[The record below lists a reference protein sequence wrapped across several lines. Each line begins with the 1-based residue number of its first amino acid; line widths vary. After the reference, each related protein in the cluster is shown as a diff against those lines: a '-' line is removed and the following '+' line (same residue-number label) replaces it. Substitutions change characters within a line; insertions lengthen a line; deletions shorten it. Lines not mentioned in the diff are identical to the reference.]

1 MDQREREVTSKQERK
16 RLMEQQKAHNEVKT
30 LYQKRRRNIYY
41 FMERPETKIAILY
54 HVISLILIIGS
65 IFISI
70 LSTIETYE
78 NNKVLMDLVLYY
90 ELGLLSWF
98 SVEYILRVWS
108 CSFLGKYKGLFGKLK
123 FMRTFY
129 MLIDAFVIISTTT
142 TAILHV
148 KTAYF
153 TILRITRFLQI
164 FRILRVDRQRGD
176 LRTMGFV
183 VNKHR
188 KELVTCYFVGFIIL
202 FGGAY
207 IIYICEKA
215 SNEEEITINNMA
227 NGLYWAM
234 ITVTSVGYGD
244 ISPKSWSGKII
255 TGVFALVGCA
265 FFALP
270 AGILGSGFA
279 LQVAKQKKQRR
290 YIKVRNP
297 AAKLIQTMWRNYTV
311 NKDIHKL
318 QATWHYFFPQT
329 LRNKNSFYEVLPG
342 IKNNPL
348 EAAYKKHFGRKD
360 VQKNSLQKKE
370 SLKTDS
376 SKNASQ
382 KPASRK
388 NATASFHQN
397 GKIGSAISELII
409 DPMPRQR
416 KKSSIMSKRHS
427 CEAVFLSQML
437 NSRFKISIK
446 FILRVKLW
454 ITVKRFKTARYPFV
468 NVQDIME
475 KNAACHTETLSNL
488 REIQDRLIEFRSE
501 LQAMKRA
508 FNELI
513 VNNQN
518 IPPTPL
524 TLSPISKTVI
534 KINDE
539 VSEEEVNLEPTND
552 NAILTDI
559 SSTSHLPDE
568 TDFLNT
574 ADIFVS
580 HSENTVIC
588 VDNDE
593 DGQQCNGKH
602 FRPLTPIEKEKIDFY
617 AHQGSIM
624 N

>member
-1 MDQREREVTSKQERK
+1 MDRREREVTSKQERK

-30 LYQKRRRNIYY
+30 PYQKRRRNVYC

-78 NNKVLMDLVLYY
+78 NNEVLMDLVLYY

-98 SVEYILRVWS
+98 TVEYILRVWS
-108 CSFLGKYKGLFGKLK
+108 CSFLGKYKGLFGKLN

-129 MLIDAFVIISTTT
+129 MLIDAFVIISTAT

-202 FGGAY
+202 FGGTY
-207 IIYICEKA
+207 IVYICEKA
-215 SNEEEITINNMA
+215 SKEEEITINNMA

-244 ISPKSWSGKII
+244 ISPKSWPGKII

-311 NKDIHKL
+311 NKDIHRL
-318 QATWHYFFPQT
+318 QATWYYFFPRT

-342 IKNNPL
+342 IKNNL
-348 EAAYKKHFGRKD
+348 AEAAYKKKFGRKD

-370 SLKTDS
+370 PLKIGS
-376 SKNASQ
+376 PKNTSQ
-382 KPASRK
+382 KHASRK
-388 NATASFHQN
+388 NATVSFHQN
-397 GKIGSAISELII
+397 GKIGSVISELII
-409 DPMPRQR
+409 DPIPRQR
-416 KKSSIMSKRHS
+416 KKSSIMSRRRS
-427 CEAVFLSQML
+427 SEVVVLSQIL

-454 ITVKRFKTARYPFV
+454 ITLKIFKTARYPFV

-475 KNAACHTETLSNL
+475 KNAACHLETLSNL
-488 REIQDRLIEFRSE
+488 KEIQDSLIEFRSE
-501 LQAMKRA
+501 LQAMKRT
-508 FNELI
+508 FKKLI
-513 VNNQN
+513 INNQN

-524 TLSPISKTVI
+524 TLSPTSKTVI

-539 VSEEEVNLEPTND
+539 MSEEEIHLEPTND
-552 NAILTDI
+552 NAFSTDI
-559 SSTSHLPDE
+559 SSTNDLPDE
-568 TDFLNT
+568 TDFFNT

-580 HSENTVIC
+580 HSEDTIIW

-593 DGQQCNGKH
+593 AGQQCNGKH
-602 FRPLTPIEKEKIDFY
+602 FRLLIPVEKEKIKFY
-617 AHQGSIM
+617 PQQGSIM